1 MKCLKSQTGKQ
12 LQSNFI
18 GYCMANSEDLEI
30 AKGDQSL
37 LILKNTSHAAKT
49 GLYLHTFI
57 PAKNVQ
63 SHSLSWL
70 KEVEV
75 ESFTQIWLPYLALC
89 SVPSTLLNRQTALSF
104 LR

>member
-70 KEVEV
+70 KKWKLNPLHK
-75 ESFTQIWLPYLALC
+75 FGYH
-89 SVPSTLLNRQTALSF
+89 TLLSAVF
-104 LR
+104 LPHF